1 MQIEQIERCPFCD
14 CSWVVIHRPINGA
27 HVSVK
32 CKGCN
37 AHGPGH
43 AGITDEEAVAA
54 WNKIPRLA
62 SLSAR
67 PAVGEDVVERIVDA
81 ALDAANLVSHDGY
94 YEIDRD
100 AATRAAIAA
109 ITGDDHG

>member
-1 MQIEQIERCPFCD
+1 MQIEQIMAECPYERGGV
-14 CSWVVIHRPINGA
+14 SASIWESGA
-27 HVSVK
+27 RF
-32 CKGCN
+32 
-37 AHGPGH
+37 A
-43 AGITDEEAVAA
+43 
-54 WNKIPRLA
+54 LA

-81 ALDAANLVSHDGY
+81 VIDAANIVSHDGY

-109 ITGDDHG
+109 MGGSDESA